1 MKSTEELQ
9 RDIDQ
14 FDFRLVR
21 ETKVV
26 KNPDGRL
33 SVTHSPPDFARQ
45 RKEAIRFRAF
55 AEKNWTMREVDF
67 AASFHPAGTFRPHE
81 DEDART
87 TRTKIGGTKDECLV
101 ERREPSEICY
111 AGFGFATW
119 EEAKAF
125 NETLRTLQ
133 REALMLLGAC
143 AALGLH
149 GADFRHGL
157 VKSNIDAEKDSAFD
171 ATIAQIRHD
180 VAEAVKART

>member
-1 MKSTEELQ
+1 MKGTEELQ

-14 FDFRLVR
+14 FDFRLIR
-21 ETKVV
+21 ETRAV
-26 KNPDGRL
+26 KTPDGGL
-33 SVTHSPPDFARQ
+33 SVTHTPPDSARQ
-45 RKEAIRFRAF
+45 RKETGRFRTF
-55 AEKNWTMREVDF
+55 VEKNWTVREVDF
-67 AASFHPAGTFRPHE
+67 AACFHPAGMFRPHE

-87 TRTKIGGTKDECLV
+87 TRTKISGTRDECLV
-101 ERREPSEICY
+101 ERREPAEVCY

-125 NETLRTLQ
+125 DEALRALQ

-149 GADFRHGL
+149 GANLRHGL
-157 VKSNIDAEKDSAFD
+157 VKNNIDADQDSALD
-171 ATIAQIRHD
+171 ATIAQLRHD